1 MADHDALTL
10 IRECTL
16 GTYVVMTRDWRI
28 VGRIPLD
35 VLRFHCD
42 LGGHDA
48 TQSKATTHQGP
59 GNDRQDR

>member
-16 GTYVVMTRDWRI
+16 GTYVVMTRDGRI

-48 TQSKATTHQGP
+48 KAGEATTTEGP
-59 GNDRQDR
+59 GDDRQDR